1 MWNWLNC
8 VDKKGSA
15 NKERGAVQLYKNM
28 FKRNHCATP
37 LIARL
42 TRSVEVVGS
51 SPIKAIP
58 LFP

>member
-28 FKRNHCATP
+28 FKRNQTLRHTAHCT
-37 LIARL
+37 
-42 TRSVEVVGS
+42 SDS
-51 SPIKAIP
+51 
-58 LFP
+58 